1 MSEILRMEKVTFGYR
16 NGQPVVKDF
25 SYSFETGKTYVITG
39 QSGSGKT
46 TLIML
51 LSGLLTPKKGSIFFK
66 NRNLV
71 FINKS
76 RYRSRYV
83 SLVFQNFNLLPKL
96 TAVENVQLAMHL
108 AGDRKFR
115 KRARCIQL
123 LQDVGLT
130 PAECKRKILKLS
142 GGQQQRV
149 AIARAVSHEANV
161 ILADEP
167 TGNLD
172 EKMSEEIM
180 NLFNQLAHE
189 KDKCVIIVSHSSQIA
204 EMADELIVIKPDEQ

>member
-1 MSEILRMEKVTFGYR
+1 MSEILRMENVTFGYR

-25 SYSFETGKTYVITG
+25 SYKFETGKTYVITG

-51 LSGLLTPKKGSIFFK
+51 LSGLLSPKKGKIYF
-66 NRNLV
+66 NGRNIAL
-71 FINKS
+71 INKS
-76 RYRSRYV
+76 RYRSRHV

-108 AGDRKFR
+108 AGDRKG
-115 KRARCIQL
+115 KKKARCIQL
-123 LQDVGLT
+123 LESVGLKKQ
-130 PAECKRKILKLS
+130 ECRRKILKLS

-149 AIARAVSHEANV
+149 AIARAISHESNV

-172 EKMSEEIM
+172 EKNSVEIM
-180 NLFNQLAHE
+180 NLFNELAHE
-189 KDKCVIIVSHSSQIA
+189 KDKCVIIVSHSSIIA
-204 EMADELIVIKPDEQ
+204 EMADELIVIKPE